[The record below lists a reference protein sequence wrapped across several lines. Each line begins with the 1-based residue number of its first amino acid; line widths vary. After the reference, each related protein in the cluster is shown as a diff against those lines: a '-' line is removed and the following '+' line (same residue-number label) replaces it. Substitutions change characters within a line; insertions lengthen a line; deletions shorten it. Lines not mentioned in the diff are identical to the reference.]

1 MWASAWRCFTP
12 MSSIEWCEE
21 CGRSTKTG
29 EIHYHPPKMS
39 ECCEECG
46 RSTKTGEIH
55 YHPPKM

>member
-1 MWASAWRCFTP
+1 